1 MVDFYFDFSYSMD
14 KRYMKVKLII
24 GDRIV
29 AISVLNNYL
38 EEIREVDDYFVQKL
52 TEKVCLS
59 ISKQLNDVKELDE
72 FFERLVETGN
82 CFNYLY
88 YPLYNNMELYEDIL
102 EDEYNIIAENLYKE

>member
-1 MVDFYFDFSYSMD
+1 MVDFYFDFSYTMN
-14 KRYMKVKLII
+14 KEYMKVNFII

-29 AISVLNNYL
+29 ATSVLNNYL
-38 EEIREVDDYFVQKL
+38 EEIREVDDYFIQKL

-88 YPLYNNMELYEDIL
+88 YPLLNNMAMYEDIL
-102 EDEYNIIAENLYKE
+102 EDEYNIIAENL

>member
-14 KRYMKVKLII
+14 KEYMKVKLIV

-29 AISVLNNYL
+29 ATSVLNNYL
-38 EEIREVDDYFVQKL
+38 EEIREVDDYFIQKL

-72 FFERLVETGN
+72 FFESLVETGN
-82 CFNYLY
+82 CYNYLY
-88 YPLYNNMELYEDIL
+88 YRLFNNMAMYEDIL
-102 EDEYNIIAENLYKE
+102 EDEYNIIAENS